1 MRRYHLNMVTNKTT
15 LKFKHWAIILELS
28 NKAYI
33 NIQFGRNGFSLNEFN
48 NTENEEENVLD
59 AILDTW
65 GEVTQPFSF
74 CFLGNANFEYEKL
87 KEQLKVLKEQEK
99 EFYQNEG
106 KTYYNF
112 PFRNCQHFACDIE
125 KILFGKIKI
134 FHLFSY
140 YLNEFFDQFF
150 IGKLNILNSKYDNSF
165 NE

>member
-1 MRRYHLNMVTNKTT
+1 MVTNKTT

-74 CFLGNANFEYEKL
+74 CFLGNSNFEYEKL

-99 EFYQNEG
+99 
-106 KTYYNF
+106 
-112 PFRNCQHFACDIE
+112 
-125 KILFGKIKI
+125 
-134 FHLFSY
+134 
-140 YLNEFFDQFF
+140 
-150 IGKLNILNSKYDNSF
+150 
-165 NE
+165 